1 MTKYGVIIP
10 TCFLLASGCCLF
22 DNSEMA
28 SETPT
33 VSVAVIESE
42 PVAPLVETIAKPK
55 MVETPTLTPRS
66 LTNNDVRLLQRRL
79 REIGFDPG
87 PVDGIAGARTKAAY
101 VRLHTGCSKVGP
113 LLENLH
119 LSLSDAQGSS
129 GKASEYKLPNREET
143 RSIQSQLRGAGFDPG
158 PVDGVFGSRTKSR
171 VTQLQSGCL
180 MAKEFEGMLTD
191 DSSLAANNEAASAVP
206 SAATMPASAYQ
217 PPTARARNDTRASV
231 PATMSSRSPEDI
243 RILQLRLR
251 DAGFDPGPFDGVM
264 GPKTRLALERYEAS
278 QRGGKIKTSLTTRSI
293 GGQY

>member
-1 MTKYGVIIP
+1 
-10 TCFLLASGCCLF
+10 
-22 DNSEMA
+22 
-28 SETPT
+28 
-33 VSVAVIESE
+33 
-42 PVAPLVETIAKPK
+42 
-55 MVETPTLTPRS
+55 
-66 LTNNDVRLLQRRL
+66 
-79 REIGFDPG
+79 
-87 PVDGIAGARTKAAY
+87 
-101 VRLHTGCSKVGP
+101 
-113 LLENLH
+113 
-119 LSLSDAQGSS
+119 
-129 GKASEYKLPNREET
+129 
-143 RSIQSQLRGAGFDPG
+143 
-158 PVDGVFGSRTKSR
+158 
-171 VTQLQSGCL
+171 

-191 DSSLAANNEAASAVP
+191 DSSLAANNEAVSAVP